1 MRLGVLVLQTDPWRE
16 SVPLWQR
23 LDALGVDTAYVADHL
38 THPTMAGQWL
48 ADGWTTLAAA
58 AVVTDRIR
66 LGTLVASAAVRTPT
80 TLART
85 AATLQDLSGGRL
97 VLGVGAGSPIDAAAD
112 RGVTPA
118 TRELTDRFV
127 EVVGGVRAL
136 WSGQPDWVGA
146 QVAASGV
153 ETAPFAAGTT
163 APPLVVAAHGPR
175 GFAVVAEHADGWT
188 TYGGPANVS
197 LGGDAFWDVLA
208 EQSRG
213 VDAACERVGRDPSGL
228 TRSVLL
234 GYGPDR
240 PVSSVT
246 AFADCVARAEAR
258 RFDEVVFYWPYGEPG
273 SRFWADPEVVA
284 AAVTAV
290 RAG

>member
-1 MRLGVLVLQTDPWRE
+1 MKIGTIVLQTSWPQNRSAFLRAE
-16 SVPLWQR
+16 E
-23 LDALGVDTAYVADHL
+23 LGIDTAYVADHL

-58 AVVTDRIR
+58 AVMTDRIR

-118 TRELTDRFV
+118 TKELTERFA
-127 EVVGGVRAL
+127 EVIGGVRAL

-153 ETAPFAAGTT
+153 ETAPFAAGTA

-188 TYGGPANVS
+188 TYGGPANVG
-197 LGGDAFWDVLA
+197 LGGDAFWDVLG

-213 VDAACERVGRDPSGL
+213 VDAACERMGRDPSGL

-246 AFADCVARAEAR
+246 AFADCVARAQAGG
-258 RFDEVVFYWPYGEPG
+258 FDEVVFYWPHGGPG

-290 RAG
+290 RGG

>member
-1 MRLGVLVLQTDPWRE
+1 MKIGTIVLQTG
-16 SVPLWQR
+16 WQQNR
-23 LDALGVDTAYVADHL
+23 SAFVRAEELGIDTAYVADHL

-58 AVVTDRIR
+58 AVATERIR

-80 TLART
+80 MLART
-85 AATLQDLSGGRL
+85 SATLQDLSGGRL
-97 VLGVGAGSPIDAAAD
+97 VLGIGAGSPIDAAAD
-112 RGVTPA
+112 RGVTPT
-118 TRELTDRFV
+118 TRELTERFA
-127 EVVGGVRAL
+127 EVVGGLRAL
-136 WSGQPDWVGA
+136 WSGEPDWTGT

-153 ETAPFAAGTT
+153 QTAPLAAGTT

-197 LGGDAFWDVLA
+197 LGGDAFWDVLG
-208 EQSRG
+208 EQARG
-213 VDAACERVGRDPSGL
+213 VDAACERVGRDPGGL

-240 PVSSVT
+240 PMSSVA
-246 AFADCVARAEAR
+246 AFADCLARAESGG
-258 RFDEVVFYWPYGEPG
+258 FDEVVFYWPYGKPG
-273 SRFWADPEVVA
+273 SRFGADPEVVSE
-284 AAVTAV
+284 AVTTF